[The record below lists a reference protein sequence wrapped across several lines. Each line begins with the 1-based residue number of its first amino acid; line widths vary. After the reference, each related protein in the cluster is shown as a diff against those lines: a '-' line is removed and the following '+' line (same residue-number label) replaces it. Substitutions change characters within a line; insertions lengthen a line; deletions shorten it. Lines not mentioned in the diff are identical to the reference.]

1 MTADFCNL
9 RGRVALVTGGGA
21 GIGRA
26 IVEAYAALGARVV
39 VAEIDAGRA
48 DDVAGWLER
57 HAADHA
63 NDATDTNGRGHW
75 VTRVDVRDDAQVAG
89 LCAGIEQ
96 RYGALDVLVNNV
108 GDFLLNVKP
117 FEKTGPAD
125 WDALYSV
132 NLRHVFAVTRAAI
145 PLLRQA
151 RAGASVINIS
161 TIEAFR
167 GIPMCAVYSAFK
179 AAITGFTKSLALELG
194 PSGIRVNAIAPETT
208 ETEQV
213 KPSLFIQPKYRE
225 HVARWIPLGRFGLP
239 SDAAGCAVFL
249 ATDLSAWVTGTT
261 LHVDGG
267 ALAAGGF
274 YRTPQGQWTNVPVV
288 TDNGLAL

>member
-1 MTADFCNL
+1 MTADFCSL

-39 VAEIDAGRA
+39 VAEIDAVRA
-48 DDVAGWLER
+48 EETAQWLER
-57 HAADHA
+57 FAASDPA
-63 NDATDTNGRGHW
+63 GSTGASAPSNW
-75 VTRVDVRDDAQVAG
+75 VARVDVRDDAQVAN
-89 LCAGIEQ
+89 LFTGIEQ
-96 RYGALDVLVNNV
+96 RFGALDVLVNNV

-117 FEKTGPAD
+117 FEETSPAD
-125 WDALYSV
+125 WDALYAI

-145 PLLRQA
+145 PLLR
-151 RAGASVINIS
+151 RVSGGASVINVS

-194 PSGIRVNAIAPETT
+194 PAGIRVNAIAPETT

-225 HVARWIPLGRFGLP
+225 HIPRWIPLGRFGLP

-274 YRTPQGQWTNVPVV
+274 YRTPQGSWTNVPVV